1 MTRYHF
7 CWDYIGWGP
16 HAMRWDVCHSIVQE
30 LGTELLHS
38 RLLLANPFMPVVVV
52 LVGQYRY
59 YHFIILYDAADFSD
73 IFTRTFIIR
82 REHLLAYDLTVRP
95 ALLSPCHPDP
105 IQIQIPSAFTW
116 CLCSSTCGKTEVL
129 GNDLIVVAQ
138 TWNGHADLKLFCE
151 SFQNARS
158 VKNRA
163 TLDNLL
169 PHLHEVPLEC
179 QLFPTI
185 AITLVI
191 AVAAACVAYTYLQGP
206 SIA

>member
-1 MTRYHF
+1 M
-7 CWDYIGWGP
+7 
-16 HAMRWDVCHSIVQE
+16 
-30 LGTELLHS
+30 L
-38 RLLLANPFMPVVVV
+38 VVVV

-73 IFTRTFIIR
+73 IFTRN
-82 REHLLAYDLTVRP
+82 LLLDGNTYQPMTLQYG
-95 ALLSPCHPDP
+95 LLSYHHVIQTRSRYKSHQRSPDA
-105 IQIQIPSAFTW
+105 SA
-116 CLCSSTCGKTEVL
+116 LPHAEK
-129 GNDLIVVAQ
+129 LIVVAQ

-179 QLFPTI
+179 QLLLTI
-185 AITLVI
+185 TITLVI
-191 AVAAACVAYTYLQGP
+191 VWHTHTCRDHL
-206 SIA
+206 